1 LKSQDRQ
8 WQLCLKIME
17 RDMRREWNN
26 PERVRASGKPL
37 IASMSSIEDIRAAA
51 AVAKG
56 RKVAS
61 HVVAFVV
68 PGSGLVKAQAEAEG
82 LDKVGGV
89 DDRNCHAVR
98 TPRTNGG
105 GTLKTDAENIGAK
118 VENSL

>member
-1 LKSQDRQ
+1 
-8 WQLCLKIME
+8 
-17 RDMRREWNN
+17 MRREWNN

-89 DDRNCHAVR
+89 DDRVLSCCED
-98 TPRTNGG
+98 TQ
-105 GTLKTDAENIGAK
+105 D
-118 VENSL
+118 